1 MFEECDRA
9 YDSIIASL
17 EKCKSGVD
25 RGHPDIKNGCL
36 LHLDL
41 TAPEFQC
48 RSTERQGQKM
58 YKLIKWLKTKYI
70 IFSEINP
77 VKNQDYF
84 NFF

>member
-48 RSTERQGQKM
+48 RSTERQGQKR
-58 YKLIKWLKTKYI
+58 YKLIMVENKIHFYH
-70 IFSEINP
+70 FFG
-77 VKNQDYF
+77 NQSF
-84 NFF
+84 